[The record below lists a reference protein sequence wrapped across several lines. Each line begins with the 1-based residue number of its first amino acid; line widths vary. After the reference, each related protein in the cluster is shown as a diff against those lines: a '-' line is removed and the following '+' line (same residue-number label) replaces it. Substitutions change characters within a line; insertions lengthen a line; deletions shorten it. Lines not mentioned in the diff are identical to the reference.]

1 MNLQARALERARD
14 VVKRILTF
22 HAEAEDQFRNIAN
35 ATAVV
40 AFDTFVVLYFAGTI
54 AIGLAR
60 RWQADTTRKSY
71 GGAVALVAQFPL
83 DSLYT
88 VLIVVAWT
96 LLVMRWLRYI
106 QLPRWWAVPYV
117 IVILCPAAWLLGR
130 HFLRGVDSLVLVLL
144 QAPIIVSYVRR
155 FRARAKRR
163 EGQLG
168 R

>member
-1 MNLQARALERARD
+1 MNLQARVLERARAF
-14 VVKRILTF
+14 VKSIWTF
-22 HAEAEDQFRNIAN
+22 HAEAESQFRNIAN

-60 RWQADTTRKSY
+60 RWQAETAGQSPR
-71 GGAVALVAQFPL
+71 GAVALVAQFPL

-88 VLIVVAWT
+88 VLLVAAWT

-106 QLPRWWAVPYV
+106 QLPQWWAPPYV
-117 IVILCPAAWLLGR
+117 IIILCPAAWLLAK
-130 HFLRGVDSLVLVLL
+130 HFLRGVDSLVMVLL

-163 EGQLG
+163 EDS
-168 R
+168 